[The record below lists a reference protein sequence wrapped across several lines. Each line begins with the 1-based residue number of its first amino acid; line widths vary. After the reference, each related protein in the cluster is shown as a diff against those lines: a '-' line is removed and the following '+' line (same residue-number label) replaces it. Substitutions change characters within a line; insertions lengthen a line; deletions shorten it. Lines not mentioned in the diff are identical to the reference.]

1 MLSALARR
9 LASTSVA
16 PAAAAAAAA
25 EPITRYVEQAAVG
38 KGDEP
43 IYAPSHKTQHWK
55 PDKSQV
61 IDHDS
66 RDDVYGRESFSLNG
80 LRVVPVE
87 MRVQNEGALRNSLQR
102 DHAAAARSG
111 MEEGEVSAD
120 AMATAGW
127 KKDGR
132 KRVID
137 MDAVEG
143 LPDTVAPSTPMLS
156 DQSPLTTPAPRDTAE
171 HGDLSLV
178 GRYFDLQFSVSEAAA
193 PAEEQEEEEQ
203 DDAAA
208 ATTLTR
214 YPLPE
219 RLEHEFVCTGR
230 DALMVRAP
238 AAKAIKSLVA
248 FEAGEYDEGP
258 EAALLF
264 TGQLGQGKAASLA
277 HVTHHC
283 HSHNWLT
290 LVVANPER
298 WATKQPVVTPSPHDD
313 TLFDQHDFSAEVMH
327 GVSPL
332 PRSPHG
338 KTRGH
343 ARPTPSPSL
352 SI

>member
-1 MLSALARR
+1 MLTSAARR
-9 LASTSVA
+9 LLASNAVPAAT
-16 PAAAAAAAA
+16 AAAAAD
-25 EPITRYVEQAAVG
+25 PITRYVEQAVAG

-43 IYAPSHKTQHWK
+43 IFAPSHKTQHWK

-61 IDHDS
+61 IDYDS
-66 RDDVYGRESFSLNG
+66 RDAVYGRESFSLNG

-102 DHAAAARSG
+102 DQAAAARSG
-111 MEEGEVSAD
+111 MEESEASAD

-127 KKDGR
+127 KKEGR

-143 LPDTVAPSTPMLS
+143 LPDTVAPSSPMLS

-178 GRYFDLQFSVSEAAA
+178 GRYFDLQFSASEAAA
-193 PAEEQEEEEQ
+193 PAEEQEEEQ

-219 RLEHEFVCTGR
+219 RLEQEFACTGR

-238 AAKAIKSLVA
+238 AANAIKSLVA
-248 FEAGEYDEGP
+248 FEAGEYNEGP

-277 HVTHHC
+277 HVVHHC

-327 GVSPL
+327 GVSLCPH
-332 PRSPHG
+332 PSSSPG
-338 KTRGH
+338 ED
-343 ARPTPSPSL
+343 APPPPCAPQPWC
-352 SI
+352 